1 MAFNQL
7 EKEKAIYLDKLEA
20 QRLGIN
26 KILKLKNQSNLIS
39 PDMEEK
45 LRDSLN
51 KITILQD
58 KLKNNTYEVAIV
70 GLEKAGKSS
79 FANALIE
86 SDILPSKDDRCT
98 YTSTSIMYG
107 NEEKAEVTFF
117 SKAEFNHQFQMNLK
131 AMGISNATH
140 YQYDTLSLDTY
151 NKMFEALE
159 EENPNVALIHAGTH
173 KDIQNIIRNEKSI
186 SQYLDRG
193 TLVFTGEELK
203 TDNFKGFIED
213 EARAVA
219 VKEIIIRSNKLSQ
232 MQNVKIYDVPGF
244 DSPTQMHEDQTVDK
258 MKQADAIILIAN
270 TSKPSFTGPQVKIFS
285 KYTDEDGVS
294 LNDKLFIFG
303 NKSDAPANI
312 DRLKL
317 NVETLEKEIFERYAL
332 LSPQNKHRFI
342 YGSAKAYL
350 QKCNKDIDPGTA
362 CVDKLKEFGLSDN
375 IEEMRLALER
385 YNREERFKILKARI
399 NRIFEDVKNLFTSI
413 REDYSSSDDYNSNEE
428 LGIAMKFRRQ
438 SAATASYNLKAFN
451 TNIIREMSD
460 KALTQKLIQAI
471 KECITLE
478 KFQITDE
485 EIEEARTRLISGVT
499 QTEVPD
505 KVDHDL
511 RGQRFKVLYNDFEK
525 NILSLATSESEQIY
539 EEIVNIFMNSLEISA
554 DNIYYDELKTH
565 VTNYLEAI
573 KGNINED
580 GYYLSLIERFARK
593 VFEILIIHPYM
604 SYARLET
611 FENHLSDF
619 YSLTMFYKHRD
630 DELPI
635 GDQPML
641 GQLLYHEAD
650 NNQAN
655 VKKIVSEAL
664 DLISTVAGISSTQ
677 SLVKLLEKIVLNKGN
692 VLEDIK
698 KLLVRLDCPQDNKLN
713 ILQIMLN
720 REFLKDEP
728 CDDSPK
734 TNLHDEYLEK
744 MTSYRS
750 NTYEWVKSSIN
761 EDIQILQDIL
771 INAVVPAIGIEVP
784 FISRVTKVFE
794 DLEASFETDI
804 FDDFIQSHIKKIKSE
819 CFNKLQKEAADR
831 RIKAE
836 IVSEINQILLEMNR

>member
-1 MAFNQL
+1 MEFNQL
-7 EKEKAIYLDKLEA
+7 EQEKAIYLEKLEA
-20 QRLGIN
+20 QQLGIN

-39 PDMEEK
+39 ADIEKK

-51 KITILQD
+51 KIALLQD

-107 NEEKAEVTFF
+107 SEEKAEVSFF
-117 SKAEFNHQFQMNLK
+117 SKSEFNHQFQMNLK
-131 AMGISNATH
+131 TMGINNATH
-140 YQYDTLSLDTY
+140 YHYDTLSLEAY
-151 NKMFEALE
+151 NKMFEVLE

-193 TLVFTGEELK
+193 TLVFADEELK
-203 TDNFKGFIED
+203 SNDFKGFIED

-303 NKSDAPANI
+303 NKSDAPANV
-312 DRLKL
+312 DRLRL
-317 NVETLEKEIFERYAL
+317 NVETLEKEIFERYGL
-332 LSPQNKHRFI
+332 LDFKHKDRFI

-362 CVDKLKEFGLSDN
+362 CADKLKDFGLNDN
-375 IEEMRLALER
+375 IEEIRLALER
-385 YNREERFKILKARI
+385 YNKEERFKILKARI
-399 NRIFEDVKNLFTSI
+399 NKIFEDIKNLFASI
-413 REDYSSSDDYNSNEE
+413 REDYSISADYNANEE

-451 TNIIREMSD
+451 TNIIRQMSD
-460 KALTQKLIQAI
+460 KALTQKLIETI
-471 KECITLE
+471 KTCITLE
-478 KFQITDE
+478 KFQITDA
-485 EIEEARTRLISGVT
+485 EIDESRTRLISGVT

-511 RGQRFKVLYNDFEK
+511 RGQRFKVLYNSFEK

-539 EEIVNIFMNSLEISA
+539 EEIVDIFMNSLEISTG
-554 DNIYYDELKTH
+554 NIYYDELK
-565 VTNYLEAI
+565 VNATNYVEAI

-604 SYARLET
+604 SHARLET

-635 GDQPML
+635 GEQPML
-641 GQLLYHEAD
+641 GQLLYHDAD
-650 NNQAN
+650 NDHAN
-655 VKKIVSEAL
+655 VKKIVNEAL
-664 DLISTVAGISSTQ
+664 DLINKVTGISSSQ
-677 SLVKLLEKIVLNKGN
+677 NLVKLLEKIVLNKGN

-713 ILQIMLN
+713 ILELMLN
-720 REFLKDEP
+720 REFLKDEL
-728 CDDSPK
+728 STETPK
-734 TNLHDEYLEK
+734 SNIHDQYLEK
-744 MTSYRS
+744 MASCRS
-750 NTYEWVKSSIN
+750 NSYEWVKDSIN
-761 EDIQILQDIL
+761 QDIQILQDIL

-784 FISRVTKVFE
+784 FISRITKVFE

-804 FDDFIQSHIKKIKSE
+804 FDDFIQSNIKKIKSE

-831 RIKAE
+831 MIKAE
-836 IVSEINQILLEMNR
+836 IVNEINQILLEMNR